1 MKEPEIRR
9 INICPRPKDR
19 ENEDKKIKNELKQEQ
34 SYYRSKDPWILINN
48 LMTLCRIF
56 GEGIFQLTQ

>member
-19 ENEDKKIKNELKQEQ
+19 ENEDKKVETGTEL
-34 SYYRSKDPWILINN
+34 L
-48 LMTLCRIF
+48 
-56 GEGIFQLTQ
+56 